1 MIFVTVGTH
10 EQPFDRLIKKIDDLV
25 EKGILL
31 DVFVQTGYCKYV
43 PAHCEH
49 QSMLPYDEM
58 QRKIEQADVVITHGG
73 PASFVSVIEKGKVP
87 VVVPR
92 QEKYGEHVNDHQKEF
107 CEELIKRG
115 FPIIVVNDVEDL
127 ENVILNC
134 GQGCGNNYVSNNK
147 NFNERVLSALNKLF
161 E

>member
-10 EQPFDRLIKKIDDLV
+10 EQPFDRLIKKIDELV
-25 EKGILL
+25 EKGAIA
-31 DVFVQTGYCKYV
+31 DVFVQTGYCKFDPV
-43 PAHCEH
+43 HCER
-49 QSMLPYDEM
+49 QSMLPYEEM
-58 QRKIEQADVVITHGG
+58 QSKIEQADLVITHGG

-92 QEKYGEHVNDHQKEF
+92 QEKYGEHINDHQKEF

-115 FPIIVVNDVEDL
+115 FPIMVVNDVDEL

-134 GQGCGNNYVSNNK
+134 KQGCGQNYVSNNK
-147 NFNERVLSALNKLF
+147 EFNERVLSALNKLF